1 MSFSIPLPCHAEEE
15 ASVIEWI
22 EANADQFIPRRPN
35 GSPLRKRTKST
46 KIDYWSTGWSRML
59 RNPALDNLSLSKP
72 SNSSF
77 GFVSPTLCS
86 YFISYQCALKKKSS
100 LASLLGYIPSRQSSN
115 FSYPFGY
122 LVVATA
128 PMISLSFLTVGTQPF
143 QRFAKICWHI
153 SKPLYVFLD

>member
-1 MSFSIPLPCHAEEE
+1 MLKKKPL
-15 ASVIEWI
+15 SL
-22 EANADQFIPRRPN
+22 N
-35 GSPLRKRTKST
+35 GSRLTLTSFFPGGEMVLHCASAQ
-46 KIDYWSTGWSRML
+46 SRPKL
-59 RNPALDNLSLSKP
+59 TIGRLVRVECCGIQPWTTLSLPKP

-128 PMISLSFLTVGTQPF
+128 PMISLSFLTVGTQLF
-143 QRFAKICWHI
+143 QRF
-153 SKPLYVFLD
+153 SKLL